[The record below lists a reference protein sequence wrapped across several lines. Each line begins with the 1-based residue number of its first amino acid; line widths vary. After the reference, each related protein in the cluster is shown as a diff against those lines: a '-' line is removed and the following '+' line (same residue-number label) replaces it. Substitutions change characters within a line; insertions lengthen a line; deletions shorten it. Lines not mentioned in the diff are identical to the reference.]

1 MTIRTFTRA
10 ALVAAGLGL
19 CVSMAAAAEPAN
31 PHVPLQK
38 TIGEVSNPAPVA
50 SLGVVNA
57 RSATLAD
64 GKLTLSGTVGNI
76 IVFADRPVRAA
87 GHESTEMFVSRWTEG
102 KNSFKSDPPNAT
114 ISVLG
119 GDKDGVT
126 DAVVVLKDAKLDGD
140 TLTFDVDVLEGDL
153 KGLKGP
159 AALFIDGWAYV
170 GPHGGVAVGGGWGG
184 HHGWYGYGGYGAGVA
199 AGAAVGAAVGA
210 AAAAPYYAPAYV
222 PPPPCGYYPY
232 PACY

>member
-1 MTIRTFTRA
+1 LKITNLTRA
-10 ALVAAGLGL
+10 ALAVAGLGL

-38 TIGEVSNPAPVA
+38 AIGQVSHPAPVP
-50 SLGVVNA
+50 SLGVINA
-57 RSATLAD
+57 KGASLAD
-64 GKLTLSGTVGNI
+64 GKLTLSGAAGNV

-87 GHESTEMFVSRWTEG
+87 GHETTEMFISRWGDG
-102 KNSFKSDPPNAT
+102 KDSFKNDPPNAT

-126 DAVVVLKDAKLDGD
+126 DAVVVLKEPKLEGD
-140 TLTFDVDVLEGDL
+140 TLTFSVDVLEGDL

-159 AALFIDGWAYV
+159 AALFIDAFVAV
-170 GPHGGVAVGGGWGG
+170 GPRGGVAYGGGWGG

-199 AGAAVGAAVGA
+199 TGLAVGAAVGA
-210 AAAAPYYAPAYV
+210 AAAAPYYP

-232 PACY
+232 GPC